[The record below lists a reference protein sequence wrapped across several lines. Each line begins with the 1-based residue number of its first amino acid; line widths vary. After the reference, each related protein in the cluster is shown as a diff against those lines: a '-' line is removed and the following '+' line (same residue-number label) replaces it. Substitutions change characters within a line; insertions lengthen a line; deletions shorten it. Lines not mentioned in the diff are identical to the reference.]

1 METSKP
7 TDIAPISLDLPDDLA
22 QALAGNQTAQAAY
35 EKLPPSHKREY
46 LNWINSAK
54 RPETRNRRIA
64 ETVTKLQAI
73 QK

>member
-1 METSKP
+1 MDTSKL
-7 TDIAPISLDLPDDLA
+7 TNTNQAALDLPDDVA
-22 QALAGNQTAQAAY
+22 QALAGNPAAQAAY

-64 ETVTKLQAI
+64 DTITKLQSP
-73 QK
+73 K